1 MFFSMNLYHVKLQN
15 ILIFSLLELVFCAL
29 REEPF
34 HYASHKVRAGN
45 EDKNLLVFW
54 ENVDK
59 NRFFVSAIEFDN
71 LNAF

>member
-45 EDKNLLVFW
+45 EDKNLLVF
-54 ENVDK
+54 
-59 NRFFVSAIEFDN
+59 
-71 LNAF
+71 